1 MPQAKYYLV
10 HWGASFNDAKK
21 EVALSWVKHH
31 RMGLYTDVAV
41 APDFINEPIRPIA
54 DSISV
59 DVRKVVFRKSVVS
72 RHPLYRQTTPFHV
85 PAVMV
90 WIPVALQQ
98 AVF

>member
-21 EVALSWVKHH
+21 EVALSCIKHH

-54 DSISV
+54 DLDPV
-59 DVRKVVFRKSVVS
+59 DARKVVLGKSVVS
-72 RHPLYRQTTPFHV
+72 RHLLIGRQHRFMCQPSWSGYR
-85 PAVMV
+85 
-90 WIPVALQQ
+90 WR
-98 AVF
+98 